1 MTENRSADSTGLR
14 LRPRFIAG
22 VCLALACVSA
32 ASGQN
37 APGGMLTPGQPAR
50 FRLGPLND
58 LDITDLLRGGKLYN
72 GNFSYRLQVPT
83 NASRVTLSLDYPD
96 STSLRTAVAIDMHVN
111 FGRDVEGDTVGDI
124 IIGTDHSAYAALNQR
139 ELVINRSSDPPLRA
153 GTYYVALLL
162 YPTLAAITSP
172 VEGTL
177 TATIETVA
185 PPQPSF
191 SGGPLTPGQPA
202 PFRLGPRDLDTPY
215 SRTIYIR
222 NNSFRLEVPAN
233 AAGVTFILNSANP
246 DVNTDL
252 FVRFEEDNYVQ
263 DGRIVSDYS
272 SATASGNERI
282 VITRSSDPPLRS
294 GTYYV
299 SLALSDKGIVAE
311 GTLTAIIETGAAPPP
326 PIGGVPLT
334 PRPPANFRLFRLGPV
349 DNPRLFRGNY
359 SYWLEVPEDASRVTF
374 ALNSADPADPDVNVD
389 LHVRFGEDNV
399 VRDGRVVSDYSSE
412 TASGNERIVI
422 TRSSDPPLRAGTYY
436 VSLALLDT
444 GVVATGTLTATIE
457 QPRISGGPLTPGQP
471 APFRL
476 EPRDL
481 DTPYSIFIY
490 TRNNSSFRLE
500 VPANAAGVTFILNS
514 ATPDVNTDLFVRFGE
529 DNDVQ
534 DRRIVSDYSSRTASG
549 NERIVIT
556 RSSDPPLR
564 SGTYYVSLALSDK
577 GFVAEGTIAAYL
589 DQDSSAGGPL
599 ISSGG
604 IVPATGTPIVHRI
617 SPNALVSIFG
627 QNFAPQGTRTL
638 SPRLDAA
645 GRIAANLAETC
656 LEIDGRRAPLLIVT
670 PGQINAQAPHDL
682 SPGQT
687 RATVVRG
694 CGTSNEIRGAAATV
708 TVGAVSPAFFNFKS
722 NPDGNNPVVAHGSGP
737 GFFGAPGLLPGAE
750 FTPAEPGEV
759 VTLYGTGFGATDPP
773 LEAGRI
779 PGAAANLANAVSFTV
794 GGIAVP
800 PEDVYYAGAAP
811 CCAGLY
817 QFTLRLPPAVAD
829 GDAAVAAT
837 VNGVSTPQGPF
848 LTVRR
853 RGQ

>member
-177 TATIETVA
+177 TATIETAA
-185 PPQPSF
+185 PPRISGGPLTPGQPAPFRLGPVDNPTIFFGPNSF
-191 SGGPLTPGQPA
+191 RLEVPENATRVTFSLQPNESVDMSLHVRFGENIARGQDGRWIIHYFSRDRSRNNERIVISEPPLRAGTYYAALSLWDTGVVAEGTLTATIETGAAPPPPISGGPLTPGQPA
-202 PFRLGPRDLDTPY
+202 PFRLGPRDLASVFS
-215 SRTIYIR
+215 SRIYNNFR
-222 NNSFRLEVPAN
+222 NNS
-233 AAGVTFILNSANP
+233 
-246 DVNTDL
+246 
-252 FVRFEEDNYVQ
+252 
-263 DGRIVSDYS
+263 
-272 SATASGNERI
+272 
-282 VITRSSDPPLRS
+282 
-294 GTYYV
+294 
-299 SLALSDKGIVAE
+299 
-311 GTLTAIIETGAAPPP
+311 
-326 PIGGVPLT
+326 
-334 PRPPANFRLFRLGPV
+334 NF
-349 DNPRLFRGNY
+349 
-359 SYWLEVPEDASRVTF
+359 
-374 ALNSADPADPDVNVD
+374 
-389 LHVRFGEDNV
+389 
-399 VRDGRVVSDYSSE
+399 
-412 TASGNERIVI
+412 
-422 TRSSDPPLRAGTYY
+422 
-436 VSLALLDT
+436 
-444 GVVATGTLTATIE
+444 
-457 QPRISGGPLTPGQP
+457 
-471 APFRL
+471 
-476 EPRDL
+476 
-481 DTPYSIFIY
+481 
-490 TRNNSSFRLE
+490 SFRLE

-514 ATPDVNTDLFVRFGE
+514 ATPDVNTDLFVRFEE

-534 DRRIVSDYSSRTASG
+534 DGRIVSDYSSRTASG

-564 SGTYYVSLALSDK
+564 SGTYYVSLALADK
-577 GFVAEGTIAAYL
+577 GVVAEGTIAAYL

-617 SPNALVSIFG
+617 SPNALVSIYG

-670 PGQINAQAPHDL
+670 PGQINAQVPHDL

-800 PEDVYYAGAAP
+800 PEDVYYAGASP

-837 VNGVSTPQGPF
+837 VSGVSTPQGPF

>member
-1 MTENRSADSTGLR
+1 MLWDTG
-14 LRPRFIAG
+14 
-22 VCLALACVSA
+22 VA
-32 ASGQN
+32 A
-37 APGGMLTPGQPAR
+37 T
-50 FRLGPLND
+50 
-58 LDITDLLRGGKLYN
+58 
-72 GNFSYRLQVPT
+72 
-83 NASRVTLSLDYPD
+83 
-96 STSLRTAVAIDMHVN
+96 
-111 FGRDVEGDTVGDI
+111 
-124 IIGTDHSAYAALNQR
+124 
-139 ELVINRSSDPPLRA
+139 
-153 GTYYVALLL
+153 
-162 YPTLAAITSP
+162 
-172 VEGTL
+172 GTL
-177 TATIETVA
+177 TATIETGAA
-185 PPQPSF
+185 PPPSI

-202 PFRLGPRDLDTPY
+202 NFRLGPVNGPRIFLGDY
-215 SRTIYIR
+215 SY
-222 NNSFRLEVPAN
+222 RLEVPAN
-233 AAGVTFILNSANP
+233 ATRVTFSLQPNESVDMSLRVSFGENIA
-246 DVNTDL
+246 
-252 FVRFEEDNYVQ
+252 RGQ
-263 DGRIVSDYS
+263 DGRWIEIGEWDSRDRS
-272 SATASGNERI
+272 RNNERI
-282 VITRSSDPPLRS
+282 VI
-294 GTYYV
+294 
-299 SLALSDKGIVAE
+299 
-311 GTLTAIIETGAAPPP
+311 
-326 PIGGVPLT
+326 
-334 PRPPANFRLFRLGPV
+334 
-349 DNPRLFRGNY
+349 
-359 SYWLEVPEDASRVTF
+359 
-374 ALNSADPADPDVNVD
+374 
-389 LHVRFGEDNV
+389 
-399 VRDGRVVSDYSSE
+399 SE
-412 TASGNERIVI
+412 
-422 TRSSDPPLRAGTYY
+422 PPLRAGTYY
-436 VSLALLDT
+436 AALSLWDT

-457 QPRISGGPLTPGQP
+457 TGAAPPPRISGGPLTSGQP

-476 EPRDL
+476 GPRDL
-481 DTPYSIFIY
+481 GTIFTRTIY
-490 TRNNSSFRLE
+490 NGNNSFRLE

-514 ATPDVNTDLFVRFGE
+514 ATPDVNTDLFVRFEENNVVRDGR
-529 DNDVQ
+529 V
-534 DRRIVSDYSSRTASG
+534 VSDYSSETTSG

-564 SGTYYVSLALSDK
+564 SGTYYASLALSDQ
-577 GFVAEGTIAAYL
+577 GIVAEGTIAAYL

-656 LEIDGRRAPLLIVT
+656 LEIDGRRAPLFIVT

-722 NPDGNNPVVAHGSGP
+722 NPDGNNPVAAHGSGP